1 MEKIQELNTELPEI
15 KIWNNQRVV
24 TLSDVDKVHKR
35 PEGTA
40 KKNFQNNKK
49 HFILNEDYFELTRGE
64 LREKFSPNSQPLKGN
79 SKIKTYL
86 FSESGYLMLA
96 KSFTDDLSWKV
107 QRALVN
113 GYFKA
118 KEERHIATVG
128 MNEET
133 VEQILSFMQEQSEI
147 NKKIMNRLETSENRN
162 ENNAYE
168 NFYRNCIGKES
179 KVEKR
184 KKELYKLTAKLAGI
198 FKISN
203 ITVLHYMYRAIE
215 EKLGVTL
222 DAYKAVYISETGN
235 AYAGMVDV
243 IAAYD
248 RLYENAVDLNK
259 YILERI

>member
-1 MEKIQELNTELPEI
+1 MEKIQELNVELPEI

-24 TLSDVDKVHKR
+24 TFKDIDTVHKR
-35 PEGTA
+35 PSGTA
-40 KKNFQNNKK
+40 RRNFSTNKK
-49 HFILNEDYFELTRGE
+49 YLVENEDYIVATRENSKCTNFVHLNIDIPTRGIT
-64 LREKFSPNSQPLKGN
+64 LL
-79 SKIKTYL
+79 T
-86 FSESGYLMLA
+86 ESGYLMLA
-96 KSFTDDLSWKV
+96 KSFTDDLAWKV

-118 KEERHIATVG
+118 KEESPVATVG
-128 MNEET
+128 MSEET

-147 NKKIMNRLETSENRN
+147 NKKIINKLETAENRN
-162 ENNAYE
+162 ENSAYE

-179 KVEKR
+179 QVEKR

-198 FKISN
+198 FKMSN

-243 IAAYD
+243 IAAND